1 MPAKLKNMTSAP
13 EFTLRFLSKLPA
25 TNILHFEVVVEV
37 EDETDAF
44 SDVGRNAVKDIV
56 RMRERLALGTGG
68 KDGAILAEV
77 VQPATLL
84 DGRVI
89 VEGNNDRRQLRTVL
103 MARFVGVVLD
113 KGVAV
118 GGSAHVADLDGLER
132 NGSPDN
138 FFVEFKQG
146 IEFVLGVQNSYSST
160 CRNVRS
166 DVCYEH
172 TNVEK
177 GTPYILR
184 SCGFLTFPMTAT
196 RSDSSMYFWM
206 S

>member
-1 MPAKLKNMTSAP
+1 MGNDMPAKLKNMTSAP

-146 IEFVLGVQNSYSST
+146 IEFVLGGRNCSFRST
-160 CRNVRS
+160 
-166 DVCYEH
+166 
-172 TNVEK
+172 
-177 GTPYILR
+177 G
-184 SCGFLTFPMTAT
+184 
-196 RSDSSMYFWM
+196 M
-206 S
+206 SAM

>member
-1 MPAKLKNMTSAP
+1 
-13 EFTLRFLSKLPA
+13 
-25 TNILHFEVVVEV
+25 
-37 EDETDAF
+37 
-44 SDVGRNAVKDIV
+44 
-56 RMRERLALGTGG
+56 MRERLALGTGG